1 MTDEIRA
8 GDKVTHYART
18 EPGTV
23 MEVEPDEYSS
33 DDPIYHV
40 QWNPEG
46 PWIPMR
52 RYHYLKLAPLDVQ
65 DITAMKDTEL
75 GKYVCVIDG
84 GCLHSPHI
92 TITSDGIWRKRP
104 NPAGPSPYVY
114 TSAHRDCYVRRILLK
129 ET

>member
-1 MTDEIRA
+1 MNPVNGELFNRTAPRWNCVDFP
-8 GDKVTHYART
+8 GDGMHYV
-18 EPGTV
+18 PGTDTCAWCG
-23 MEVEPDEYSS
+23 MTTEDIKTELRLLS
-33 DDPIYHV
+33 DAT
-40 QWNPEG
+40 
-46 PWIPMR
+46 PM
-52 RYHYLKLAPLDVQ
+52 KES
-65 DITAMKDTEL
+65 EL